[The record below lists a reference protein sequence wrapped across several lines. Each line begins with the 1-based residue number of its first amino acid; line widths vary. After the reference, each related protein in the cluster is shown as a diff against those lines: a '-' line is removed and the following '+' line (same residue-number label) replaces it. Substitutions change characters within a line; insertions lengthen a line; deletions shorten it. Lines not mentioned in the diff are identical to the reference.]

1 MQKLIFAVLLLVGSM
16 SHAVSLTQN
25 LADLAQTEN
34 SIFLTHG
41 SDSKGAVL
49 IAHGLNLRPSKMN
62 ALAEHYYKNGFDV
75 YRLTLS
81 GHEGDMAAFKE
92 ATAEKWL
99 NEVVTAFNEMKSNEV
114 GKPLHLLGFSLG
126 GLAGFAAHERGLVAF
141 DKIVLIA
148 PPLQVTR
155 TASLVRSL
163 FGFPNMMLPSKNNV
177 DYRVHP
183 KTPIAAYIA
192 LFDLIDTLKVPATPL
207 TAAKG
212 LVFFSPQDEMVDTLK
227 STAFLS
233 QTHAQWAIHNVEKSS
248 ATLKPVSYHLMIDE
262 PSLGA
267 KAFQEMLQKISEFI
281 AAQ

>member
-1 MQKLIFAVLLLVGSM
+1 MQKIVFAVFLLVGSM
-16 SHAVSLTQN
+16 SHAVSFTQN
-25 LADLAQTEN
+25 FADLAQTEK
-34 SIFLTHG
+34 SIFVTHG
-41 SDSKGAVL
+41 ADSKGAVL
-49 IAHGLNLRPSKMN
+49 ISHGLNVRPSKMN
-62 ALAEHYYKNGFDV
+62 ALAEHYYKSGFDV

-81 GHEGDMAAFKE
+81 GHEGDMAAFKD

-99 NEVVTAFNEMKSNEV
+99 GEVVTAFNEMKAQEP

-126 GLAGFAAHERGLVAF
+126 AVAGLAAYEKGLVAF

-155 TASLVRSL
+155 TAGLVRNL
-163 FGFPNMMLPSKNNV
+163 FGFPGMMLPSKNNV
-177 DYRVHP
+177 DYRVHT

-192 LFDLIDTLKVPATPL
+192 LFDLIKMLKEAAAPL
-207 TAAKG
+207 SESQG
-212 LVFFSPQDEMVDTLK
+212 IVFFSPHDEMVDAAK
-227 STAFLS
+227 STQVLS
-233 QTHAQWAIHNVEKSS
+233 ETHPKWTVHTVEKEN

-267 KAFQEMLQKISEFI
+267 RPFEQMLQKISEFI

>member
-1 MQKLIFAVLLLVGSM
+1 M

-25 LADLAQTEN
+25 FADLAQTES
-34 SIFLTHG
+34 SIFVTHA
-41 SDSKGAVL
+41 SESKGAVL

-62 ALAEHYYKNGFDV
+62 ALAEHYYKSGFDV

-81 GHEGDMAAFKE
+81 GHDGDMSAFKE
-92 ATAEKWL
+92 VTAEKWL
-99 NEVVTAFNEMKSNEV
+99 NEVVVAFNEMKAKESA
-114 GKPLHLLGFSLG
+114 KPLHLLGFSLG
-126 GLAGFAAHERGLVAF
+126 GLAGYVAHESGFVAF

-155 TASLVRSL
+155 TAGLVRSL
-163 FGFPNMMLPSKNNV
+163 FGFPSLMLPSKNNV
-177 DYRVHP
+177 DYRVHS

-192 LFDLIDTLKVPATPL
+192 LFDLIQEVKVPASRL
-207 TAAKG
+207 TEVPG
-212 LVFFSPQDEMVDTLK
+212 LVFFSSQDEMVDTEK

-233 QTHAQWAIHNVEKSS
+233 QTHSQWAIHKVEKVN

-267 KAFQEMLQKISEFI
+267 KPFAEMLQKISEFI